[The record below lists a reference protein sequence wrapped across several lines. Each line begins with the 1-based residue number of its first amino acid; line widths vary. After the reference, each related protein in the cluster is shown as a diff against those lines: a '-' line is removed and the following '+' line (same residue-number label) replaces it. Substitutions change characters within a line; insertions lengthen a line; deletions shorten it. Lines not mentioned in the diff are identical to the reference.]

1 MQVQSKSSPT
11 PTLSPTLDTRHT
23 SAPSAEIEVSSEA
36 MPLTLE
42 NPAQNLLNELSGKII
57 ALNPREKEQVQNY
70 LQIWQGVLAI
80 VPGMHDD
87 IEDADPLQDPT
98 AQQSVNTAKQVSVQ
112 AILEQEPVL
121 RQNLFRSKP
130 SGNPSAQSE
139 INELAT
145 ALHQITRIGIGA
157 MRQESAQPQGWHLL
171 SVASVDDK
179 KTISEVRV
187 LAKKENASNAFF
199 KEAIKLFDEAQAALA
214 LQSDNWGPGG
224 QGNTTQTV
232 ATKNNIQNFLD
243 PKKSNAT
250 TDSLKTEKATETKL
264 ITILTRQLDLLT
276 LREEEHR
283 TYRSPKAAGSIMGGR
298 RLQVQAAVS
307 VIDALLAPSNLFI
320 GNAKPAAEKLRAQLI
335 KRMERMEVCIAEPTS
350 IAGQSVDVLMGRAS
364 MKPLERKL
372 FPEAA
377 KVQDAQIRCMVNSA
391 AHNLEH
397 TLIHADLTEFDLMEK
412 LITQYVVPGLPPGT
426 NVDIAALLREARA
439 HTLDQGRDWAP
450 IDSTFTVP
458 ITIGTPASAGS
469 EATREL
475 NEAVRV
481 NTLTT
486 PIGNVFAGDH
496 VTILSEGS
504 AIRKNDFDDYRLA
517 DPADPSKIITAGRN
531 SHSALESKHAVNL
544 AKSVCNFF
552 GKCILNVTRHAT
564 LSPYK
569 FSRTSLQ
576 NMHDVDGLALMK
588 DLGRISSTAT
598 RIAVTSAA
606 TEIENEG
613 QDAPLA
619 MQEVDRALLNAIM
632 LAKANDKNI
641 SNHQDN
647 AKRIAA
653 TPSELLA
660 LARIDSGVCN
670 ALRRKAALNRS
681 REVFLSEVTTNPAL
695 LARIAAGDT
704 IHFNSISLLTPDP
717 LREFLATHLPFLVGA
732 SDNEERMLADQNL
745 AWDDLQAEL
754 RAGGLDVNGKTVKA
768 EIHAMNVGVNP
779 LAFGMAPLPAALV
792 SGWSTTHEQNNA
804 RIEAMIG
811 TISKAAE
818 GSPGG
823 RMQTELA
830 AKQVKLTNLMRL
842 ENDLKKD
849 ASPASVAMQTS
860 LKNESAQLDSE
871 IRAIQELSKQIAL
884 IWQSGSYQQAGR
896 DPYKLATRLAMLSSL
911 LGEATAF
918 NCKSGKDRTAQL
930 DVELKF
936 LAFQIFSNDGH
947 VPEPDRERS
956 TLERH
961 QLAAFV
967 FKDKSRTHM
976 QVYNTGFMG
985 SKLAGLAALTDNFT
999 AVLETGRASV
1009 IEAFQGMSKAV
1020 LS

>member
-1 MQVQSKSSPT
+1 MQINSNSPLT
-11 PTLSPTLDTRHT
+11 PTLSTTPVTR
-23 SAPSAEIEVSSEA
+23 APSAPIHVSSEA
-36 MPLTLE
+36 MPVTLK
-42 NPAQNLLNELSGKII
+42 NPAQTLLSDLTKKITT
-57 ALNPREKEQVQNY
+57 LDPREREQVQNY
-70 LQIWQGVLAI
+70 LQIWQHILAI

-87 IEDADPLQDPT
+87 IEDTDPLQEPT
-98 AQQSVNTAKQVSVQ
+98 AQQSASTAKQVTVQ
-112 AILEQEPVL
+112 TILEQEPVI
-121 RQNLFRSKP
+121 RQNLFRGKASGGP
-130 SGNPSAQSE
+130 SVQTE
-139 INELAT
+139 INELAI

-157 MRQESAQPQGWHLL
+157 MRQESAQPQDWQAMSLAG
-171 SVASVDDK
+171 VDDK
-179 KTISEVRV
+179 KAIAEARR
-187 LAKKENASNAFF
+187 LAKKETASNAFF
-199 KEAIKLFDEAQAALA
+199 KQAIELFDKAQNAMA
-214 LQSDNWGPGG
+214 LQSDNWGPDGTVD
-224 QGNTTQTV
+224 TTQ
-232 ATKNNIQNFLD
+232 ANNIEEKIKCLAKEDNF
-243 PKKSNAT
+243 SNE
-250 TDSLKTEKATETKL
+250 EKATVTNL
-264 ITILTRQLDLLT
+264 LALLTRQVDLLK
-276 LREEEHR
+276 LREAENS
-283 TYRSPKAAGSIMGGR
+283 TYRSPKAAASIMDGR

-307 VIDALLAPSNLFI
+307 VIGTLLAPSSKFSFNER
-320 GNAKPAAEKLRAQLI
+320 AAAEKLRAQLVT
-335 KRMERMEVCIAEPTS
+335 RMESMKTCINDPTINGKS
-350 IAGQSVDVLMGRAS
+350 ADVLMGRPS
-364 MKPLERKL
+364 MKPIEKTL
-372 FPEAA
+372 FPAA
-377 KVQDAQIRCMVNSA
+377 AQAQDAQIDCMVNFA
-391 AHNLEH
+391 KLNLATE
-397 TLIHADLTEFDLMEK
+397 LIHADLTEFDLMEK
-412 LITQYVVPGLPPGT
+412 LITQYVVPDLPPGT
-426 NVDIAALLREARA
+426 TVDAATLLREARA
-439 HTLDQGRDWAP
+439 RTLDQGRDWAP

-458 ITIGTPASAGS
+458 ISIGTPASADT

-475 NEAVRV
+475 NEAVSV

-486 PIGNVFAGDH
+486 PIGNVFEGAQ
-496 VTILSEGS
+496 VTILSQGS
-504 AIRKNDFDDYRLA
+504 AIQKNDFDDYRVT
-517 DPADPSKIITAGRN
+517 DPSDPTKKIITGRN

-544 AKSVCNFF
+544 AKSVFNFF

-576 NMHDVDGLALMK
+576 SMNDVDGLALMK
-588 DLGRISSTAT
+588 DLGRISTTAT

-632 LAKANDKNI
+632 LAKASDKTI
-641 SNHQDN
+641 PDRQAN
-647 AKRIAA
+647 ARDIAA
-653 TPSELLA
+653 SPIDLLA
-660 LARIDSGVCN
+660 LARIDSGVCS

-695 LARIAAGDT
+695 LARIAAGET

-717 LREFLATHLPFLVGA
+717 FREFLATHLPFLVGA
-732 SDNEERMLADQNL
+732 SDNEKRMLADQNL
-745 AWDDLQAEL
+745 AWQDLQAEL
-754 RAGGLDVNGKTVKA
+754 TAGGLDVNGKTVKA
-768 EIHAMNVGVNP
+768 ETHAMNVGVNP

-811 TISKAAE
+811 AIDKAAN

-830 AKQVKLTNLMRL
+830 AKQIKLTHLTRL
-842 ENDLKKD
+842 ENELKKD
-849 ASPASVAMQTS
+849 ASTASVARQTS
-860 LKNESAQLDSE
+860 LKNEIAQLDNE
-871 IRAIQELSKQIAL
+871 IRAITELSKQIAT
-884 IWQSGSYQQAGR
+884 IWQSGSYQKAGR

-936 LAFQIFSNDGH
+936 LAFQIFTNNGH

-956 TLERH
+956 ALERH

-967 FKDKSRTHM
+967 FKDKSRTQM

-999 AVLETGRASV
+999 AALEAGRASV
-1009 IEAFQGMSKAV
+1009 VDAFQGMSKAV

>member
-1 MQVQSKSSPT
+1 MQINSNSPLT
-11 PTLSPTLDTRHT
+11 PTLSTTPVTR
-23 SAPSAEIEVSSEA
+23 APSAPIHVSSEA
-36 MPLTLE
+36 MPVTLK
-42 NPAQNLLNELSGKII
+42 NPAQTLLSELTKKITT
-57 ALNPREKEQVQNY
+57 LDPREREQVQNY
-70 LQIWQGVLAI
+70 LQIWQHILAI

-87 IEDADPLQDPT
+87 IEDTDPLQEPT
-98 AQQSVNTAKQVSVQ
+98 AQQSASTAKQVTVQ
-112 AILEQEPVL
+112 TMLEQEPVI
-121 RQNLFRSKP
+121 RQNLFRGKASGGP
-130 SGNPSAQSE
+130 SVQTE
-139 INELAT
+139 INKLAI

-157 MRQESAQPQGWHLL
+157 MRQESAQPQGWQAMSL
-171 SVASVDDK
+171 AGVDDK
-179 KTISEVRV
+179 KTIAEARR
-187 LAKKENASNAFF
+187 LAKEETASNAFC
-199 KEAIKLFDEAQAALA
+199 KKAIELFDKAQNALA
-214 LQSDNWGPGG
+214 LQSDNWGPDGTVD
-224 QGNTTQTV
+224 TTQ
-232 ATKNNIQNFLD
+232 ANNIEEKIKCLAKEDNF
-243 PKKSNAT
+243 SNE
-250 TDSLKTEKATETKL
+250 EKATVTNL
-264 ITILTRQLDLLT
+264 LALLTRQVDLLK
-276 LREEEHR
+276 LSEAENS
-283 TYRSPKAAGSIMGGR
+283 TYRSPKAAASIMDGR

-307 VIDALLAPSNLFI
+307 VIGTLLAPSSKFSFNER
-320 GNAKPAAEKLRAQLI
+320 AAAEKLRAQLVT
-335 KRMERMEVCIAEPTS
+335 RMESMKTCINDPTINGKS
-350 IAGQSVDVLMGRAS
+350 ADVLMGRPS
-364 MKPLERKL
+364 MKPIEKTL
-372 FPEAA
+372 FPAA
-377 KVQDAQIRCMVNSA
+377 AQAQDAQIDCMVNFA
-391 AHNLEH
+391 KLNLATE
-397 TLIHADLTEFDLMEK
+397 LIHADLTEFDLMEK

-426 NVDIAALLREARA
+426 TVDVATLLREARA
-439 HTLDQGRDWAP
+439 RTLDQGRDWAP

-458 ITIGTPASAGS
+458 ISIGTPASADT

-475 NEAVRV
+475 NEAVSV

-486 PIGNVFAGDH
+486 PIGNVFEGAQ
-496 VTILSEGS
+496 VTILSQGS
-504 AIRKNDFDDYRLA
+504 AIQKNDFDDYRVT
-517 DPADPSKIITAGRN
+517 DPSDPDKTITTGRN

-544 AKSVCNFF
+544 AKSVFNFF

-576 NMHDVDGLALMK
+576 SMNDVDGLALMK
-588 DLGRISSTAT
+588 DLGRISTTAT

-619 MQEVDRALLNAIM
+619 MQEIDRALLNAIM
-632 LAKANDKNI
+632 LAKASDKTIPNR
-641 SNHQDN
+641 QAN
-647 AKRIAA
+647 ARDIAA
-653 TPSELLA
+653 SPIDLLA
-660 LARIDSGVCN
+660 LARLDSGVCS

-695 LARIAAGDT
+695 LARIAAGET

-717 LREFLATHLPFLVGA
+717 FREFLATHLPFLVGA
-732 SDNEERMLADQNL
+732 SDNEKRMLADQNL
-745 AWDDLQAEL
+745 AWQDLQAEL
-754 RAGGLDVNGKTVKA
+754 TAGGLDVNGKTVKA
-768 EIHAMNVGVNP
+768 ETHAMNVGVNP

-811 TISKAAE
+811 AIDKAAN

-830 AKQVKLTNLMRL
+830 AKQIKLTHLTRL
-842 ENDLKKD
+842 ENELKKD
-849 ASPASVAMQTS
+849 ASTASVARQTS
-860 LKNESAQLDSE
+860 LKNEIAQLDNE
-871 IRAIQELSKQIAL
+871 IRAITELSKQIAT
-884 IWQSGSYQQAGR
+884 IWQSGSYQKAGR

-936 LAFQIFSNDGH
+936 LAFQIFTNNGH

-956 TLERH
+956 ALERH

-967 FKDKSRTHM
+967 FKDKSRTQM

-999 AVLETGRASV
+999 AALEAGRASV
-1009 IEAFQGMSKAV
+1009 VDAFQGMSKAV

>member
-1 MQVQSKSSPT
+1 MQVNSNSPLA
-11 PTLSPTLDTRHT
+11 PPLSTTSVTRSP
-23 SAPSAEIEVSSEA
+23 SAPIHVSSEA
-36 MPLTLE
+36 MPVTLE
-42 NPAQNLLNELSGKII
+42 NPAQTLLSELTKKITT
-57 ALNPREKEQVQNY
+57 LDPREREQVQNY
-70 LQIWQGVLAI
+70 LQIWQHILAI

-87 IEDADPLQDPT
+87 IEDTDPLQEPT
-98 AQQSVNTAKQVSVQ
+98 AQQSASTAKQVTVQ
-112 AILEQEPVL
+112 TILEQEPVI
-121 RQNLFRSKP
+121 RQNLFRGKASGGP
-130 SGNPSAQSE
+130 SVQTE
-139 INELAT
+139 INELAI

-157 MRQESAQPQGWHLL
+157 MRQESAQPQDWQAMSLAG
-171 SVASVDDK
+171 VDDK
-179 KTISEVRV
+179 KAIAEARR
-187 LAKKENASNAFF
+187 LAKKETASNAFF
-199 KEAIKLFDEAQAALA
+199 KQAIELFDKAQNALA
-214 LQSDNWGPGG
+214 LQSDNWGPDGTVD
-224 QGNTTQTV
+224 TTQ
-232 ATKNNIQNFLD
+232 ANNIEEKIKCLAKEDNF
-243 PKKSNAT
+243 SNE
-250 TDSLKTEKATETKL
+250 EKATVTNL
-264 ITILTRQLDLLT
+264 LALLTRQVDLLK
-276 LREEEHR
+276 LREAENS
-283 TYRSPKAAGSIMGGR
+283 TYRSPKAAASIMDGR

-307 VIDALLAPSNLFI
+307 VIDALLAPSSKFI
-320 GNAKPAAEKLRAQLI
+320 GIAKPAAKELRAQLV
-335 KRMERMEVCIAEPTS
+335 ERMGSMKTCINDPTT
-350 IAGQSVDVLMGRAS
+350 IAGQSADVLMGRPS
-364 MKPLERKL
+364 MKPIEKKL

-377 KVQDAQIRCMVNSA
+377 KAQDMQISKMVNSDG
-391 AHNLEH
+391 LDLTKE
-397 TLIHADLTEFDLMEK
+397 LIHADLTEFDLMEK

-426 NVDIAALLREARA
+426 TVDVATLLREARA
-439 HTLDQGRDWAP
+439 RTLDQGRDWAP

-458 ITIGTPASAGS
+458 ISIGTPASADT

-475 NEAVRV
+475 NEAVSV

-486 PIGNVFAGDH
+486 PIGNVFEGAQ
-496 VTILSEGS
+496 VTILSQGS
-504 AIRKNDFDDYRLA
+504 AIQKNDFDDYRVT
-517 DPADPSKIITAGRN
+517 DPSDPDKTITTGRN

-544 AKSVCNFF
+544 AKSVFNFF

-576 NMHDVDGLALMK
+576 SMNDVDGLALMK
-588 DLGRISSTAT
+588 DLGRISTTAT
-598 RIAVTSAA
+598 RIAVTSAT

-632 LAKANDKNI
+632 LAKASDKTI
-641 SNHQDN
+641 PDRQAN
-647 AKRIAA
+647 ARHIAA
-653 TPSELLA
+653 SPIDLLA
-660 LARIDSGVCN
+660 LARLDSGVCS

-695 LARIAAGDT
+695 LARIAAGET

-732 SDNEERMLADQNL
+732 SDNEKRMLADQNL
-745 AWDDLQAEL
+745 AWQDLQAEL
-754 RAGGLDVNGKTVKA
+754 TAGGLDVNGKTVKA

-811 TISKAAE
+811 AIDKAAN

-830 AKQVKLTNLMRL
+830 AKQIKLTHLTRL
-842 ENDLKKD
+842 ENELKKD
-849 ASPASVAMQTS
+849 ASTASVARQTS
-860 LKNESAQLDSE
+860 LKNEIAQLDNE
-871 IRAIQELSKQIAL
+871 IRAITELSKQIAT
-884 IWQSGSYQQAGR
+884 IWQSGSYQKAGR

-936 LAFQIFSNDGH
+936 LAFQIFTNNGH

-956 TLERH
+956 ALERH

-967 FKDKSRTHM
+967 FKDKSRTQM

-999 AVLETGRASV
+999 AALEAGRASV
-1009 IEAFQGMSKAV
+1009 VDAFQGMSKAV

>member
-1 MQVQSKSSPT
+1 MQVNSNSSLA
-11 PTLSPTLDTRHT
+11 PTLSTTSVTRSP
-23 SAPSAEIEVSSEA
+23 SAPIHVSSEA
-36 MPLTLE
+36 MPVTLE
-42 NPAQNLLNELSGKII
+42 NPAQTLLNELTEKIT
-57 ALNPREKEQVQNY
+57 ALNPREKEQVENY
-70 LQIWQGVLAI
+70 LKIWTDVLAI

-87 IEDADPLQDPT
+87 IEDTDPLQEPT
-98 AQQSVNTAKQVSVQ
+98 AQQSASTAKQVTLQ
-112 AILEQEPVL
+112 TILEQEPVI
-121 RQNLFRSKP
+121 RQNLFRGKAIGDP
-130 SGNPSAQSE
+130 SVQTE

-157 MRQESAQPQGWHLL
+157 MRQESAQPQDWQAMSLAG
-171 SVASVDDK
+171 VDDK
-179 KTISEVRV
+179 KAIAEARR
-187 LAKKENASNAFF
+187 LAKKETASNAFF
-199 KEAIKLFDEAQAALA
+199 KQAIELFDKAQNALA
-214 LQSDNWGPGG
+214 LQSDNWGPDGTVD
-224 QGNTTQTV
+224 TTQ
-232 ATKNNIQNFLD
+232 ANNIEADIKFLQKFFFDKNKFLD
-243 PKKSNAT
+243 K
-250 TDSLKTEKATETKL
+250 EKATATNL
-264 ITILTRQLDLLT
+264 LALLTRQVDLLK
-276 LREEEHR
+276 LREAENS
-283 TYRSPKAAGSIMGGR
+283 TYRSPKAAASIMDGR

-307 VIDALLAPSNLFI
+307 VIDALLAPPRKFN
-320 GNAKPAAEKLRAQLI
+320 GNAKSAAEKLRAQLV
-335 KRMERMEVCIAEPTS
+335 ERMESMQTYIEIPTP
-350 IAGQSVDVLMGRAS
+350 IAGQSADVLMGRPS
-364 MKPLERKL
+364 MKPIEKKL

-377 KVQDAQIRCMVNSA
+377 KAQDAQIDCMVNFA
-391 AHNLEH
+391 KLNLATE
-397 TLIHADLTEFDLMEK
+397 LIHADLTEFDLMEK
-412 LITQYVVPGLPPGT
+412 LITQYVVPDLPPGT
-426 NVDIAALLREARA
+426 TVDVATLLREARA
-439 HTLDQGRDWAP
+439 RTLDQGRDWAP

-458 ITIGTPASAGS
+458 ISIGTPASADT

-475 NEAVRV
+475 NEAVSV

-486 PIGNVFAGDH
+486 PIGNVFEGAQ
-496 VTILSEGS
+496 VTILSQGS
-504 AIRKNDFDDYRLA
+504 AIQKNDFDDYRVT
-517 DPADPSKIITAGRN
+517 DPSDPTKKITPGRN

-544 AKSVCNFF
+544 AKSVSNFF

-576 NMHDVDGLALMK
+576 SMNDVDGLALMK
-588 DLGRISSTAT
+588 DLGRISTTAT

-632 LAKANDKNI
+632 LAKASDKTI
-641 SNHQDN
+641 PDRQAN
-647 AKRIAA
+647 ARDIAA
-653 TPSELLA
+653 SPIDLLA
-660 LARIDSGVCN
+660 LARLDSGVCS

-695 LARIAAGDT
+695 LARIAAGET

-717 LREFLATHLPFLVGA
+717 FREFLATHLPFLVGA
-732 SDNEERMLADQNL
+732 SDNEKRMLADQNL
-745 AWDDLQAEL
+745 AWQDLQAEL
-754 RAGGLDVNGKTVKA
+754 TAGGLDVNGKTIKA

-811 TISKAAE
+811 AIDKAAN

-830 AKQVKLTNLMRL
+830 AKQIKLTHLTRL
-842 ENDLKKD
+842 ENELKKD
-849 ASPASVAMQTS
+849 ASPASVARQTS
-860 LKNESAQLDSE
+860 LKNEIAQLDNE
-871 IRAIQELSKQIAL
+871 IRAITELSKQIAT
-884 IWQSGSYQQAGR
+884 IWQSGSYQKAGR

-936 LAFQIFSNDGH
+936 LAFQIFTNNGH

-956 TLERH
+956 ALERH

-967 FKDKSRTHM
+967 FKDKSRTQM

-999 AVLETGRASV
+999 AALEAGRASV
-1009 IEAFQGMSKAV
+1009 VDAFQGMSKAV

>member
-1 MQVQSKSSPT
+1 
-11 PTLSPTLDTRHT
+11 
-23 SAPSAEIEVSSEA
+23 
-36 MPLTLE
+36 MPVTLE
-42 NPAQNLLNELSGKII
+42 NPAQTLLSDLTKKITT
-57 ALNPREKEQVQNY
+57 LDPREREQVQNY
-70 LQIWQGVLAI
+70 LQIWQHILAI

-87 IEDADPLQDPT
+87 IEDTDPLQEPT
-98 AQQSVNTAKQVSVQ
+98 AQQSASTAKQVTVQ
-112 AILEQEPVL
+112 TILEQEPVI
-121 RQNLFRSKP
+121 RQNLFRGKASGGP
-130 SGNPSAQSE
+130 SVQTE
-139 INELAT
+139 INELAI

-157 MRQESAQPQGWHLL
+157 MRQESAQPQGWQAMSL
-171 SVASVDDK
+171 AGVDDK
-179 KTISEVRV
+179 KTIAEARR
-187 LAKKENASNAFF
+187 LAKKETASNAFF
-199 KEAIKLFDEAQAALA
+199 KQAIELFDKAQNALA
-214 LQSDNWGPGG
+214 LQSDNWGPDGTVD
-224 QGNTTQTV
+224 TTQ
-232 ATKNNIQNFLD
+232 ANNIEEKIKCLAKEDNF
-243 PKKSNAT
+243 SNE
-250 TDSLKTEKATETKL
+250 EKATVTNL
-264 ITILTRQLDLLT
+264 LALLTRQVDLLK
-276 LREEEHR
+276 LREAENS
-283 TYRSPKAAGSIMGGR
+283 TYRSPKAAASIMDGR

-307 VIDALLAPSNLFI
+307 VIGTLLAPSSKFSFNER
-320 GNAKPAAEKLRAQLI
+320 AAAEKLRAQLVT
-335 KRMERMEVCIAEPTS
+335 RMESMKTCINDPTINGKS
-350 IAGQSVDVLMGRAS
+350 ADVLMGRPS
-364 MKPLERKL
+364 MKPIEKKL

-377 KVQDAQIRCMVNSA
+377 KAQDAQIDCMVNFA
-391 AHNLEH
+391 KLNLATE
-397 TLIHADLTEFDLMEK
+397 LIHADLTEFDLMEK
-412 LITQYVVPGLPPGT
+412 LITQYVVPDLPPGT
-426 NVDIAALLREARA
+426 TVDVATLLREARA
-439 HTLDQGRDWAP
+439 RTLDQGRDWAP

-458 ITIGTPASAGS
+458 ISIGTPASADT

-475 NEAVRV
+475 NEAVSV

-486 PIGNVFAGDH
+486 PIGNVFEGAQ
-496 VTILSEGS
+496 VTILSQGS
-504 AIRKNDFDDYRLA
+504 AIQKNDFDDYRVT
-517 DPADPSKIITAGRN
+517 DPSDPDKTITTGRN

-544 AKSVCNFF
+544 AKSVFNFF

-576 NMHDVDGLALMK
+576 SMNDVDGLALMK
-588 DLGRISSTAT
+588 DLGRISTTAT
-598 RIAVTSAA
+598 RIAVTSAT

-632 LAKANDKNI
+632 LAKASDKTI
-641 SNHQDN
+641 PDRQAN
-647 AKRIAA
+647 ARDIAA
-653 TPSELLA
+653 SPIDLLA
-660 LARIDSGVCN
+660 LARIDSGVCS

-695 LARIAAGDT
+695 LARIAAGET

-717 LREFLATHLPFLVGA
+717 FREFLATHLPFLVGA
-732 SDNEERMLADQNL
+732 SDNEKRMLADQNL
-745 AWDDLQAEL
+745 AWQDLQAEL
-754 RAGGLDVNGKTVKA
+754 TAGGLDVNGKTVKA

-811 TISKAAE
+811 AIDKAAN

-830 AKQVKLTNLMRL
+830 AKQIKLTHLIRL
-842 ENDLKKD
+842 ENELKKD
-849 ASPASVAMQTS
+849 ASTASVARQTS
-860 LKNESAQLDSE
+860 LKNEIAQLDNE
-871 IRAIQELSKQIAL
+871 IRAITELSKQIAT
-884 IWQSGSYQQAGR
+884 IWQSGSYQKAGR

-936 LAFQIFSNDGH
+936 LAFQIFTNNGH

-956 TLERH
+956 ALERH

-967 FKDKSRTHM
+967 FKDKSRTQM

-999 AVLETGRASV
+999 AALEAGRASV
-1009 IEAFQGMSKAV
+1009 VDAFQGMSKAV

>member
-1 MQVQSKSSPT
+1 MQINSNSPLT
-11 PTLSPTLDTRHT
+11 PTLSTTPVTR
-23 SAPSAEIEVSSEA
+23 APSAPIHVSSEA
-36 MPLTLE
+36 MPVTLK
-42 NPAQNLLNELSGKII
+42 NPAQTLLSDLTKKITT
-57 ALNPREKEQVQNY
+57 LDPREREQVQNY
-70 LQIWQGVLAI
+70 LQIWQHILAI

-87 IEDADPLQDPT
+87 IEDTDPLQEPT
-98 AQQSVNTAKQVSVQ
+98 AQQSASTAKQVTVQ
-112 AILEQEPVL
+112 TILEQEPVI
-121 RQNLFRSKP
+121 RQNLFRGKASGGP
-130 SGNPSAQSE
+130 SVQTE
-139 INELAT
+139 INELAI

-157 MRQESAQPQGWHLL
+157 MRQESAQPQDWQAMSLAG
-171 SVASVDDK
+171 VDDK
-179 KTISEVRV
+179 KAIAEARR
-187 LAKKENASNAFF
+187 LAKKETASNAFF
-199 KEAIKLFDEAQAALA
+199 KQAIELFDKAQNAMA
-214 LQSDNWGPGG
+214 LQSDNWGPDGTVD
-224 QGNTTQTV
+224 TTQ
-232 ATKNNIQNFLD
+232 ANNIEEKIKCLAKEDNF
-243 PKKSNAT
+243 SNE
-250 TDSLKTEKATETKL
+250 EKATVTNL
-264 ITILTRQLDLLT
+264 LALLTRQVDLLK
-276 LREEEHR
+276 LREAENS
-283 TYRSPKAAGSIMGGR
+283 TYRSPKAAASIMDGR

-307 VIDALLAPSNLFI
+307 VIGTLLAPSSKFSFNER
-320 GNAKPAAEKLRAQLI
+320 AAAEKLRAQLVT
-335 KRMERMEVCIAEPTS
+335 RMESMKTCINDPTINGKS
-350 IAGQSVDVLMGRAS
+350 ADVLMGRPS
-364 MKPLERKL
+364 MKPIEKTL
-372 FPEAA
+372 FPAA
-377 KVQDAQIRCMVNSA
+377 AQAQDAQIDCMVNFA
-391 AHNLEH
+391 KLNLATE
-397 TLIHADLTEFDLMEK
+397 LIHADLTEFDLMEK
-412 LITQYVVPGLPPGT
+412 LITQYVVPDLPPGT
-426 NVDIAALLREARA
+426 TVDVATLLREARA
-439 HTLDQGRDWAP
+439 RTLDQGRDWAP

-458 ITIGTPASAGS
+458 ISIGTPASADT

-475 NEAVRV
+475 NEAVSV

-486 PIGNVFAGDH
+486 PIGNVFEGAQ
-496 VTILSEGS
+496 VTILSQGS
-504 AIRKNDFDDYRLA
+504 AIQKNDFDDYRVT
-517 DPADPSKIITAGRN
+517 DPSDPTKKIITGRN

-544 AKSVCNFF
+544 AKSVFNFF

-576 NMHDVDGLALMK
+576 SMNDVDGLALMK
-588 DLGRISSTAT
+588 DLGRISTTAT

-619 MQEVDRALLNAIM
+619 MQEIDRALLNAIM
-632 LAKANDKNI
+632 LAKASDKTIPNR
-641 SNHQDN
+641 QAN
-647 AKRIAA
+647 ARDIAA
-653 TPSELLA
+653 SPIDLLA
-660 LARIDSGVCN
+660 LARLDSGVCS

-695 LARIAAGDT
+695 LARIAAGET

-717 LREFLATHLPFLVGA
+717 FREFLATHLPFLVGA
-732 SDNEERMLADQNL
+732 SDNEKRMLADQNL
-745 AWDDLQAEL
+745 AWQDLQAEL
-754 RAGGLDVNGKTVKA
+754 TAGGLDVNGKTVKA

-811 TISKAAE
+811 AIDKAAN

-830 AKQVKLTNLMRL
+830 AKQIKLTHLTRL
-842 ENDLKKD
+842 ENELKKD
-849 ASPASVAMQTS
+849 ASTASVARQTS
-860 LKNESAQLDSE
+860 LKNEIAQLDNE
-871 IRAIQELSKQIAL
+871 IRAITELSKQIAT
-884 IWQSGSYQQAGR
+884 IWQSGSYQKAGR

-936 LAFQIFSNDGH
+936 LAFQIFTNNGH

-956 TLERH
+956 ALERH

-967 FKDKSRTHM
+967 FKDKSRTQM

-999 AVLETGRASV
+999 AALEAGRASV
-1009 IEAFQGMSKAV
+1009 VDAFQGMSKAV

>member
-1 MQVQSKSSPT
+1 MQINSNSPLT
-11 PTLSPTLDTRHT
+11 PTLSTTPVTR
-23 SAPSAEIEVSSEA
+23 APSAPIHVSSEA
-36 MPLTLE
+36 MPVTLK
-42 NPAQNLLNELSGKII
+42 NPAQTLLSDLTKKITT
-57 ALNPREKEQVQNY
+57 LDPREREQVQNY
-70 LQIWQGVLAI
+70 LQIWQHILAI

-87 IEDADPLQDPT
+87 IEDTDPLQEPT
-98 AQQSVNTAKQVSVQ
+98 AQQSASTAKQVTVQ
-112 AILEQEPVL
+112 TILEQEPVI
-121 RQNLFRSKP
+121 RQNLFRGKASGGP
-130 SGNPSAQSE
+130 SVQTE
-139 INELAT
+139 INELAI

-157 MRQESAQPQGWHLL
+157 MRQESAQPQDWQAMSLAG
-171 SVASVDDK
+171 VDDK
-179 KTISEVRV
+179 KAIAEARR
-187 LAKKENASNAFF
+187 LAKKETASNAFF
-199 KEAIKLFDEAQAALA
+199 KQAIELFDKAQNALA
-214 LQSDNWGPGG
+214 LQSDNWGPDGTVD
-224 QGNTTQTV
+224 TTQ
-232 ATKNNIQNFLD
+232 ANNIEEKIKCLAKEDNF
-243 PKKSNAT
+243 SNE
-250 TDSLKTEKATETKL
+250 EKATVTNL
-264 ITILTRQLDLLT
+264 LALLTRQVDLLK
-276 LREEEHR
+276 LREAENS
-283 TYRSPKAAGSIMGGR
+283 TYRSPKAAASIMDGR

-307 VIDALLAPSNLFI
+307 VIGTLLAPSSKFSFNER
-320 GNAKPAAEKLRAQLI
+320 AAAEKLRAQLVT
-335 KRMERMEVCIAEPTS
+335 RMESMKTCINDPTINGKS
-350 IAGQSVDVLMGRAS
+350 ADVLMGRPS
-364 MKPLERKL
+364 MKPIEKTL
-372 FPEAA
+372 FPAA
-377 KVQDAQIRCMVNSA
+377 AQAQDAQIDCMVNFA
-391 AHNLEH
+391 KLNLATE
-397 TLIHADLTEFDLMEK
+397 LIHADLTEFDLMEK
-412 LITQYVVPGLPPGT
+412 LITQYVVPDLPPGT
-426 NVDIAALLREARA
+426 TVDAATLLREARA
-439 HTLDQGRDWAP
+439 RTLDQGRDWAP

-458 ITIGTPASAGS
+458 ISIGTPASADT

-475 NEAVRV
+475 NEAVSV

-486 PIGNVFAGDH
+486 PIGNVFEGAQ
-496 VTILSEGS
+496 VTILSQGS
-504 AIRKNDFDDYRLA
+504 AIQKNDFDDYRVT
-517 DPADPSKIITAGRN
+517 DPSDPTKKIITGRN

-544 AKSVCNFF
+544 AKSVFNFF

-576 NMHDVDGLALMK
+576 SMNDVDGLALMK
-588 DLGRISSTAT
+588 DLGRISTTAT

-619 MQEVDRALLNAIM
+619 MQEIDRALLNAIM
-632 LAKANDKNI
+632 LAKASDKTIPNR
-641 SNHQDN
+641 QAN
-647 AKRIAA
+647 ARDIAA
-653 TPSELLA
+653 SPIDLLA
-660 LARIDSGVCN
+660 LARLDSGVCS

-695 LARIAAGDT
+695 LARIAAGET

-717 LREFLATHLPFLVGA
+717 FREFLATHLPFLVGA
-732 SDNEERMLADQNL
+732 SDNEKRMLADQNL
-745 AWDDLQAEL
+745 AWQDLQAEL
-754 RAGGLDVNGKTVKA
+754 TAGGLDVNGKTVKA

-811 TISKAAE
+811 AIDKAAN

-830 AKQVKLTNLMRL
+830 AKQIKLTHLTRL
-842 ENDLKKD
+842 ENELKKD
-849 ASPASVAMQTS
+849 ASTASVARQTS
-860 LKNESAQLDSE
+860 LKNEIAQLDNE
-871 IRAIQELSKQIAL
+871 IRAITELSKQIAT
-884 IWQSGSYQQAGR
+884 IWQSGSYQKAGR

-936 LAFQIFSNDGH
+936 LAFQIFTNNGH

-956 TLERH
+956 ALERH

-967 FKDKSRTHM
+967 FKDKSRTQM

-999 AVLETGRASV
+999 AALEAGRASV
-1009 IEAFQGMSKAV
+1009 VDAFQGMSKAV